1 MFSYFRFRSRSR
13 AQYRVVAFVGLAV
26 TLSLIPAF
34 LHWQHNRT
42 SSSAL
47 VAPASNSSAEIL
59 ASVARNA
66 VAHRL
71 GRAVYPDSVVP
82 GGVLSAAE
90 LRQATDHDPVVASH
104 YAGFDYARAHTV
116 RLKTAA
122 LMYVSYRK
130 DGHVYWTRKPHL
142 IPVGEKVITDGKKTA
157 RARCAN
163 QLSEKPHAATAPN
176 EPTQEAMN
184 RPSTMDDSM
193 AVDVPPLSDLRSA
206 LMPPTQT
213 GADPPLG
220 DGGLPFS
227 PIGAGGIFPP
237 VGLTPSTP
245 STPVVPEP
253 GTMIL
258 VASGLAAAYTLR
270 KKKKL

>member
-1 MFSYFRFRSRSR
+1 
-13 AQYRVVAFVGLAV
+13 
-26 TLSLIPAF
+26 
-34 LHWQHNRT
+34 LHWQHSRT

-47 VAPASNSSAEIL
+47 AVAASNSSAEIL
-59 ASVARNA
+59 ASVARNT
-66 VAHRL
+66 VAHRV
-71 GRAVYPDSVVP
+71 GRAVYPYSIVP

-116 RLKTAA
+116 RLKAAA

-130 DGHVYWTRKPHL
+130 NGRVYWTRKPHL
-142 IPVGEKVITDGKKTA
+142 IPAGEKVITDGKKTA

-184 RPSTMDDSM
+184 RPSAMDDSM

-206 LMPPTQT
+206 LMPPSQT
-213 GADPPLG
+213 GANG

-245 STPVVPEP
+245 NTPVVPEP

-258 VASGLAAAYTLR
+258 VASGLAAAYAVR